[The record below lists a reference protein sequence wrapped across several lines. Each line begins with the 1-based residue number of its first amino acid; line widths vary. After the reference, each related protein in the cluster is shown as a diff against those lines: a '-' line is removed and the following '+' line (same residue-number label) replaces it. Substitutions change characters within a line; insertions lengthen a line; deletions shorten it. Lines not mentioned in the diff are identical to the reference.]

1 MRRAVLFDL
10 YGTLVDIK
18 TNEEGAVLWQG
29 LADWSAA
36 NLGRDVS
43 PEQLHRDYF
52 GLVEEKVKIYGE
64 GFVLPEV
71 IHELLGGEVS
81 EDQIRRFA
89 NRFRKLSTQSLELRE
104 YTIPLLTRLRAGQF
118 RLALVSNTEAIFS
131 NYDIGC
137 LGLRQFFDAI
147 VLSSEVG
154 VAKPDPEILERALSS
169 ILVTSPEA
177 VFVGDTAETDA
188 AAAKALDMPCVLIES
203 SSEKLTTYTDDLV
216 SFVPP
221 VLEDI
226 YAELIRL
233 LNASKRG

>member
-10 YGTLVDIK
+10 YGTLVDLKI
-18 TNEEGAVLWQG
+18 NEESPALWQG
-29 LADWSAA
+29 LADWLVA

-52 GLVEEKVKIYGE
+52 GLVEEKVKVFGE

-71 IHELLGGEVS
+71 IHELLGQEVN
-81 EDQIRRFA
+81 ERQVRLFA
-89 NRFRKLSTQSLELRE
+89 NEFRKLLTQSLELRE

-131 NYDIGC
+131 NYDIDHVS
-137 LGLRQFFDAI
+137 LRQFFDAI

-154 VAKPDPEILERALSS
+154 VAKPDPEILERALRS
-169 ILVTSPEA
+169 ILVSSREA

-188 AAAKALDMPCVLIES
+188 AAARALGIPCVLIEC
-203 SSEKLTTYTDDLV
+203 SSERLTVGIDDSV
-216 SFVPP
+216 SSVPP
-221 VLEDI
+221 VLQDI
-226 YAELIRL
+226 YDELIRL
-233 LNASKRG
+233 LNM